1 MEPTLA
7 MKSRVLLMRQT
18 MSYVEIAETLA
29 QEFPD
34 ERNIYERIRHW
45 RLPEEV
51 GPVGVIGD
59 THFPFVHPNYLD
71 FLQETFAKHN
81 AFRVIHI
88 GDLCDNHAIS
98 RWPSEPDAMGACQE
112 FEQAR
117 EWVDRFAQAFPRV
130 TLVLGNHDRIPE
142 RQAASLGMPTQ
153 YIKSIRDV
161 WRLPAGWEIAE
172 QVVIDDVMYEHGIS
186 WVGKDGALDKAKNS
200 MMSCVIGHAHGHAG
214 CKYMSNAQ
222 QLIFGMN
229 VGCGVDIR
237 AYAMRY
243 GKYNKTREVLGCG
256 LVYNSAHADF
266 VPMGAQYF
274 RN

>member
-1 MEPTLA
+1 MEPTLE

-18 MSYVEIAETLA
+18 MSYVEIAEALA
-29 QEFPD
+29 KEFPD

-98 RWPSEPDAMGACQE
+98 RWPSEPDALGACQE

-117 EWVDRFAQAFPRV
+117 EWVDKFAQAFPRV

-142 RQAASLGMPTQ
+142 RQAAIAGNADTIYQIDPRCLASPGQVGRSPN
-153 YIKSIRDV
+153 
-161 WRLPAGWEIAE
+161 RL
-172 QVVIDDVMYEHGIS
+172 
-186 WVGKDGALDKAKNS
+186 
-200 MMSCVIGHAHGHAG
+200 
-214 CKYMSNAQ
+214 
-222 QLIFGMN
+222 
-229 VGCGVDIR
+229 
-237 AYAMRY
+237 
-243 GKYNKTREVLGCG
+243 
-256 LVYNSAHADF
+256 
-266 VPMGAQYF
+266 
-274 RN
+274 